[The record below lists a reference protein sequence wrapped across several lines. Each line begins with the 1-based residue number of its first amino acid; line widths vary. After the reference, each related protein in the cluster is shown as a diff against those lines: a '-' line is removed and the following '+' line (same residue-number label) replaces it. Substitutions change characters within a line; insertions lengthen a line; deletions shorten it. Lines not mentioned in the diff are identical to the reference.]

1 MTRILVVDPSYSNRL
16 YLKLTL
22 ERAGYQVF
30 DAKDG
35 KEALN
40 QFKQFQPHLV
50 ITEIDLPL
58 LSGESLVSEIKSL
71 TEETFYPIFVVTN
84 VTSPESIQ
92 EILEA
97 GADDFLQKPYPEKL
111 FLAKVASLLR
121 NLDFYNDLKN
131 SKELV
136 STLHSNLELEHKSAE
151 RIFEKFVH
159 GPRKEVPGLKTHI
172 SSASI
177 FNGDVFLSSISP
189 AGNVVTLLGDFTGHG
204 LPASI
209 GAIPVAEVFYSMV
222 RKGRTLKEIVSVIN
236 EKLLLIL
243 PVHVFFSCTVVKVL
257 PKHKTA
263 KVLNAGMQPLIM
275 VDDKTREVTQ
285 YHSTCV
291 PLGIVASDILG
302 IELTEVNLKGH
313 EQFILYTDGVV
324 EAMNCDGEQ
333 FGVPR
338 LIDALLNT
346 AELDITLLVEDSQ
359 NFCSCEPFTD
369 DVSIIKLNIEEIF
382 KAEFNEISEVVSEK
396 IPAPADWNLSYCL
409 SANVLK
415 QNDKPIESIIDAM
428 MGIQSLVNYKEDFHI
443 VLSELFNNALEHGLL
458 QLDSTI
464 KQQDNGFFEYVQQRK
479 RALSDLESGEIMIQ
493 IKHTALSE
501 EKGKMHFIISH
512 NGKGKVDLEMDQRI
526 SDSSFFGRGI
536 KIVQSL
542 CNEFYFKKGGA
553 QVEAVYE
560 WESVQYAS

>member
-1 MTRILVVDPSYSNRL
+1 MASILVVDPSYSNRL

-22 ERAGYQVF
+22 ERAGYEVF
-30 DAKDG
+30 EAKDG
-35 KEALN
+35 EEALSQFN
-40 QFKQFQPHLV
+40 QFYPNLV

-58 LSGESLVSEIKSL
+58 LSGESLVTEIKSL

-84 VTSPESIQ
+84 ATSPESIQ

-121 NLDFYNDLKN
+121 NLDFYNDLKS

-136 STLHSNLELEHKSAE
+136 SSLHSSLELEHKSAE

-159 GPRKEVPGLKTHI
+159 GPRKEVPGLETHI

-189 AGNVVTLLGDFTGHG
+189 AGNVVALLGDFTGHG

-243 PVHVFFSCTVVKVL
+243 PVHVFFSCTVVQVS
-257 PKHKTA
+257 PRHRTA
-263 KVLNAGMQPLIM
+263 KIFNAGMQPLIM
-275 VDDKTREVTQ
+275 IDDKSREVSE
-285 YHSTCV
+285 YKSTCV
-291 PLGIVASDILG
+291 PLGVIASETLS
-302 IELTEVNLKGH
+302 IELTEVNLEGH
-313 EQFILYTDGVV
+313 EQFILYTDGIV
-324 EAMNCDGEQ
+324 EAMNCDGEL
-333 FGVPR
+333 FGVER

-346 AELDITLLVEDSQ
+346 NSLDIQLLVEDSQ
-359 NFCSCEPFTD
+359 NFCSSQPFMD
-369 DVSIIKLNIEEIF
+369 DVSIIKLSVEDIF
-382 KAEFNEISEVVSEK
+382 KAESNEILEVVNER
-396 IPAPADWNLSYCL
+396 IPAPADWSLSYCL
-409 SANVLK
+409 TADVLK
-415 QNDKPIESIIDAM
+415 QSDNLIESIVDAM
-428 MGIQSLVNYKEDFHI
+428 MGVQSLVNFKEDFHV

-464 KQQDNGFFEYVQQRK
+464 KQRENGFFEYIKQK
-479 RALSDLESGEIMIQ
+479 KLCMSCLESGEITIL
-493 IKHTALSE
+493 IKHSAISDR
-501 EKGKMHFIISH
+501 KGRMQFVIAH
-512 NGKGKVDLEMDQRI
+512 NGDGKVDLELDQSV
-526 SDSSFFGRGI
+526 SDKVFSGRGI
-536 KIVQSL
+536 KIVRSL
-542 CNEFYFKKGGA
+542 CDVFHFKQGGA
-553 QVEAVYE
+553 EVEAVYE
-560 WESVQYAS
+560 WENG

>member
-1 MTRILVVDPSYSNRL
+1 MIRILVVDPSYSNRL

-30 DAKDG
+30 EAKDG
-35 KEALN
+35 EEALN
-40 QFKQFQPHLV
+40 QFNQIHPNLI
-50 ITEIDLPL
+50 ITEIELPL

-84 VTSPESIQ
+84 ATSPESIQ

-121 NLDFYNDLKN
+121 NLDFYNDLKS

-136 STLHSNLELEHKSAE
+136 SSLHSSLELEHKSAE

-243 PVHVFFSCTVVKVL
+243 PVHVFFSCTVVQVS
-257 PKHKTA
+257 PRHQTA
-263 KVLNAGMQPLIM
+263 KLLNAGMQPLIM
-275 VDDKTREVTQ
+275 IDEKTREVIQ
-285 YHSTCV
+285 YQSTCV
-291 PLGIVASDILG
+291 PLGVIASDLLG
-302 IELTEVNLKGH
+302 IELTEVNLRGR

-324 EAMNCDGEQ
+324 EAMNCDGEL
-333 FGVPR
+333 FGVSR

-346 AELDITLLVEDSQ
+346 DALDIELLVHDSQ
-359 NFCSCEPFTD
+359 NFCSHEPFLD
-369 DVSIIKLNIEEIF
+369 DVSIIKLDVDEIF
-382 KAEFNEISEVVSEK
+382 KAESNEIATK
-396 IPAPADWNLSYCL
+396 
-409 SANVLK
+409 
-415 QNDKPIESIIDAM
+415 
-428 MGIQSLVNYKEDFHI
+428 
-443 VLSELFNNALEHGLL
+443 
-458 QLDSTI
+458 
-464 KQQDNGFFEYVQQRK
+464 
-479 RALSDLESGEIMIQ
+479 
-493 IKHTALSE
+493 
-501 EKGKMHFIISH
+501 
-512 NGKGKVDLEMDQRI
+512 
-526 SDSSFFGRGI
+526 
-536 KIVQSL
+536 
-542 CNEFYFKKGGA
+542 
-553 QVEAVYE
+553 
-560 WESVQYAS
+560 